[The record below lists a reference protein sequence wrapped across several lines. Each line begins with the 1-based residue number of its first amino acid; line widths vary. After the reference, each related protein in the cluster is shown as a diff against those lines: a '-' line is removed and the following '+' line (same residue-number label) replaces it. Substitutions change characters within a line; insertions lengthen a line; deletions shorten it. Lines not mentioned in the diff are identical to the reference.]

1 MEFIFYLYIYLYN
14 EEELHIH
21 VYDESGVSWTQ
32 RNLSMSV
39 CDSRKLIDSVL
50 LCHHS
55 KDEQKVT
62 KLKQSLQELGPVTV
76 HSRDEGSA
84 VEGGGFS
91 EDLVIFCLSVEYV
104 QSSEQFVR
112 GRLRADR
119 DSSTCCVCLH
129 LLFVLFRLFT
139 NDVFYIHLIY
149 VYTLYVVSPFF
160 LKLDEHSFSQYFN

>member
-160 LKLDEHSFSQYFN
+160 KTRWAFL